1 MTVPETSGNDA
12 GGGAGGVG
20 ASSQKGV
27 PHDVVNADWLT
38 ELQQATDVATAAQV
52 VGRADA
58 LALQDVSAAFVLDLQ
73 RRIAAAG
80 ELVTSITSA
89 RTGTKG
95 ATRGEGEAKAA
106 LLAAAGAIQSG
117 ARRKFARSQP
127 ERLAL
132 YGCGGGKD
140 LVGMNRAKLSAAI
153 ATLIKT
159 AKLDG
164 LSGAGDAKTNAV
176 QAAFDA
182 WNNFDATQT
191 TSGTAET
198 TARAALRTLLFG
210 TDGKGTTG
218 IAADRRTIQYAADA
232 AWPPGSDVAV
242 RREFK
247 LQDKK
252 RFVG

>member
-1 MTVPETSGNDA
+1 MAENTDA
-12 GGGAGGVG
+12 TAPAV
-20 ASSQKGV
+20 AKAAQKRDLV
-27 PHDVVNADWLT
+27 AVEWLT
-38 ELQQATDVATAAQV
+38 ELQLASDVATAAQV

-58 LALQDVSAAFVLDLQ
+58 LAEQDVSAGFVADLLE
-73 RRIAAAG
+73 RITAAG
-80 ELVTSITSA
+80 ELVTSITTA

-117 ARRKFARSQP
+117 ARRKFARTAP

-153 ATLIKT
+153 PTLITT
-159 AKLDG
+159 AKADG
-164 LSGAGDAKTNAV
+164 LSGTADAKTNAV
-176 QAAFDA
+176 QSAFDA

-191 TSGTAET
+191 ASGSAET
-198 TARAALRTLLFG
+198 TARAALKTLLLG
-210 TDGKGTTG
+210 ADGKGATG

-247 LQDKK
+247 LQPK
-252 RFVG
+252 RRFAG